1 MAQAK
6 KSKRHANAMKAY
18 RQSVKRNLRN
28 RQVKKD
34 VRVATRAVID
44 ASSAKD
50 NAKLSELMSTAA
62 SALDKAAR
70 KGTIH
75 WKTAARRKSRL
86 AKRSVAL
93 AGAGSAQQNA

>member
-6 KSKRHANAMKAY
+6 KSKRHASAMKAY
-18 RQSVKRNLRN
+18 RQSVKHNLRN
-28 RQVKKD
+28 REIKKG
-34 VRVATRAVID
+34 VRAASRAVID
-44 ASSAKD
+44 AASAKD
-50 NAKLSELMSTAA
+50 AAKLSELMSAA
-62 SALDKAAR
+62 AAALDKAAR

-93 AGAGSAQQNA
+93 SSAGAPQQNA

>member
-28 RQVKKD
+28 VKIKKG
-34 VRVATRAVID
+34 VRNAVRGLSDGIAEKSGKLAD
-44 ASSAKD
+44 L
-50 NAKLSELMSTAA
+50 LSEAS

-70 KGTIH
+70 RGTIH

-86 AKRSVAL
+86 AKKSA
-93 AGAGSAQQNA
+93 APAQQNA